1 MGRAWRLHRR
11 GESVTTHLFKD
22 SSFPLFLRC
31 LNPREVETA
40 CPLEKQEN
48 CIKYN
53 NQRDAG
59 EWEQEGLRL
68 QRAKNHKA
76 ERVSCS
82 YFELWCLFA
91 NTVNKEEAES
101 PGSAST
107 ENCRQRSE
115 KHEKLWQANNLK
127 ANVVSFHTLLSNER
141 KGADAG
147 YNVDKIR
154 KHYAQWK
161 KPNMKVFNTHIKYY
175 IKFST

>member
-127 ANVVSFHTLLSNER
+127 ANVVSFLPHITQ
-141 KGADAG
+141 
-147 YNVDKIR
+147 
-154 KHYAQWK
+154 QWK
-161 KPNMKVFNTHIKYY
+161 EGCWRRLQCGQNQKTLCSVKEAQHESV
-175 IKFST
+175 